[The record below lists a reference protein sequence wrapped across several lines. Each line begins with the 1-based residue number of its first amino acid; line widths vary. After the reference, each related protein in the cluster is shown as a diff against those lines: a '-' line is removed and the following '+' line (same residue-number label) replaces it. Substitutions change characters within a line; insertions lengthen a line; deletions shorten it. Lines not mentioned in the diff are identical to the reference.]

1 MEQTNLVVTPDGKS
15 WDEVTRDTSYIG
27 NVVVKASVD
36 ATQNTMGYRI
46 MTEWRGTPATG
57 YYLWNKDFAIA
68 YDRLICLK
76 AGFYEMYFQWHNNY
90 NINTSDWT
98 GVAINGTKVTF
109 IRQQDA
115 DPEMAITGRHSTSLI
130 RGDYV
135 QFYGAGTHAAEESN
149 HFEIKRV

>member
-1 MEQTNLVVTPDGKS
+1 
-15 WDEVTRDTSYIG
+15 
-27 NVVVKASVD
+27 
-36 ATQNTMGYRI
+36 MGYRI
-46 MTEWRGTPATG
+46 MTEWRGTPATR
-57 YYLWNKDFAIA
+57 YYLWNRDFAIA

-76 AGFYEMYFQWHNNY
+76 SGVYEIYFQWHSNN

-115 DPEMAITGRHSTSLI
+115 DPEMAITGRYSTSLI

-135 QFYGAGTHAAEESN
+135 QFYGAGVHAAEESN